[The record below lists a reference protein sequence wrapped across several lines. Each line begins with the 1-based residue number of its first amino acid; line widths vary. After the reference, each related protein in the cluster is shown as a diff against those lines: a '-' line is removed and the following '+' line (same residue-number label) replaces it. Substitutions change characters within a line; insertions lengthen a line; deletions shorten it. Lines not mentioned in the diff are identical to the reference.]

1 MDLTRFQELIT
12 DLESHPDRVQLHHL
26 ELEKFITWSMDEV
39 YRLSKS
45 GENNNIKMQI
55 TALEYRARLLI
66 ERCRKAGVN

>member
-1 MDLTRFQELIT
+1 MDLSYYETLIT

-26 ELEKFITWSMDEV
+26 ELEKFITEAMDRV

-45 GENNNIKMQI
+45 GENDDLKMQI

-66 ERCRKAGVN
+66 ECYRKAGLN